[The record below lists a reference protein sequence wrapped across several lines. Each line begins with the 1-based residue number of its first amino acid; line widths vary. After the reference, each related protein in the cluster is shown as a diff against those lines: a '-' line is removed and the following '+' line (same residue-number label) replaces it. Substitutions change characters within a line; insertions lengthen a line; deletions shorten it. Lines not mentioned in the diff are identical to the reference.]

1 MERHEGYEFEIR
13 NHDVPG
19 YGDNVG
25 KWVKGYFY
33 VIYDPDYKPCEKT
46 IISESLEYF
55 DTEQEA
61 RFAAI
66 GHIEMLLS
74 GEG

>member
-1 MERHEGYEFEIR
+1 MIEKYSYYEFEVNKIIVMV
-13 NHDVPG
+13 DDKACMK
-19 YGDNVG
+19 Y
-25 KWVKGYFY
+25 
-33 VIYDPDYKPCEKT
+33 IYKIYHPDYKPCDAS
-46 IISESLEYF
+46 IIRESDEWF

-66 GHIEMLLS
+66 GHIDLLEN